1 MKKELR
7 FFVAQE
13 LRATGSVES
22 PKIEGYAA
30 TFGTVA
36 NIANFREVIQSGA
49 FTRTLADQT
58 QEIVALFNHN
68 EDVILGR
75 KSAGTLKLEQDDKGL
90 RFSCS
95 IPDTTAARDVYT
107 NLKLGNIRECSFG
120 FGIDDPDTDESW
132 QKESDG
138 TMLRT
143 LKNVR
148 LFDVSVVTYP
158 AYSNTSAAAR
168 NVVADYVEARMA
180 SEDLASERSARAAK
194 AKQILDDHAEWK
206 RQHSVERFDNDSEA
220 ERIRARARLAE
231 AKATL

>member
-1 MKKELR
+1 MSKRELR
-7 FFVAQE
+7 FVAQE
-13 LRATGSVES
+13 LRAAGTDAA
-22 PKIEGYAA
+22 PKIEGMAA

-36 NIANFREVIQSGA
+36 DIGQFREVIQKGA
-49 FTRTLADQT
+49 FTRTLADPT
-58 QEIVALFNHN
+58 QEIVCLFNHN

-107 NLKLGNIRECSFG
+107 NLKLGNIRHCSFG

-148 LFDVSVVTYP
+148 LFDVSVVTFP

-180 SEDLASERSARAAK
+180 SENLASEHNARAAK

-206 RQHSVERFDNDSEA
+206 RQHSVERFDNDSE
-220 ERIRARARLAE
+220 
-231 AKATL
+231 

>member
-1 MKKELR
+1 MSKRELR
-7 FFVAQE
+7 FVAQE
-13 LRATGSVES
+13 LRAAGTDAA
-22 PKIEGYAA
+22 PKIEGMAA

-36 NIANFREVIQSGA
+36 DIGQFREVIQKGA
-49 FTRTLADQT
+49 FTRTLADPT
-58 QEIVALFNHN
+58 QEIVCLFNHN

-75 KSAGTLKLEQDDKGL
+75 KSAGTLTLEQTDRGL

-95 IPDTTAARDVYT
+95 VPETSAARDVYT

-148 LFDVSVVTYP
+148 LFDVSVVTFP
-158 AYSNTSAAAR
+158 AYSNTSASAR
-168 NVVADYVEARMA
+168 HVVADYAEARMA
-180 SEDLASERSARAAK
+180 GATLVAERAARI
-194 AKQILDDHAEWK
+194 AKVQAVLDADS
-206 RQHSVERFDNDSEA
+206 QHRRAQAEA
-220 ERIRARARLAE
+220 EAELAALDEQYRARLE
-231 AKATL
+231 FLSTI

>member
-13 LRATGSVES
+13 LRAAGSVES

-36 NIANFREVIQSGA
+36 NIGSFREVIQKGA
-49 FTRTLADQT
+49 FTRTLANSDDV
-58 QEIVALFNHN
+58 VALFNHDEN
-68 EDVILGR
+68 MILGR
-75 KSAGTLKLEQDDKGL
+75 RSAGTLNLEQDEKGL

-95 IPDTTAARDVYT
+95 IPDTTVARDVYA
-107 NLKLGNIRECSFG
+107 NLKAGNIRECSFG
-120 FGIDDPDTDESW
+120 FGIEDPASDESW

-143 LKNVR
+143 LKSVR